1 MFVKIVCTIGPASE
15 NYETLKAMAE
25 AGMNVARLNF
35 SHGDYEGHE
44 KKLKL
49 VRRVERAVKKPIA
62 SLLDTKGP
70 EIRTGHMQNG
80 EIMLT
85 QGAKIILVSDDKPF
99 DGTPE
104 RIWVNYNLLAQEV
117 TPGQSIFIDDG
128 TLNLEVEKVEG
139 NEVTCKVI
147 VGGPLRNT
155 KGINIPGAEI
165 TLPALS
171 EKDKQD
177 IAWGIQHGMEYLAVS
192 FVKTA
197 RDILEVRRL
206 IQDYGS
212 SMKVLAKIET
222 KQAVDNISDIVD
234 VVDGV
239 MVARGDLGVE
249 IATEDVPLVQKK
261 IIEMCRV
268 RGKVVIVA
276 TQMLD
281 SMIRNPRPTR
291 AEASDVSNAV
301 LDGTDA
307 VMLSGET
314 ASGNYPVQSVA
325 TMRRIVD
332 RAERELDLWGN
343 HKNARENQLDID
355 PVNGKTGIPVPD
367 AVSGAAVLV
376 AKQVKAPAI
385 LCLSRS
391 GLTAKMISKHRPE
404 CPIIGLSP
412 SQQTW
417 RELALWW
424 GITPVILNE
433 MSDINVAASEAVNI
447 CVREKLLPEGE
458 LVVITAGVPV
468 GRPGSTNVVEVLTT
482 GQILLSGTP
491 LSNKNAVG
499 KVCIARTPKEAIDKV
514 TPGCVLVVRQLNE
527 EYRPVLDKVG
537 ALLFESGLLFSEGNA
552 LAMEYGLPCIIGVA
566 DAFSSLMDDDTVS
579 IDGTRGLVY
588 RGAVRLVV

>member
-1 MFVKIVCTIGPASE
+1 MFVKIVCTIGPASD
-15 NYETLKAMAE
+15 NYDTLKSMAE

-49 VRRVERAVKKPIA
+49 IRRVERNTKKPIA
-62 SLLDTKGP
+62 ALLDTKGP

-80 EIMLT
+80 EINLV
-85 QGAKIILVSDDKPF
+85 QGNKIILSSCEEAF
-99 DGTPE
+99 EGTPE
-104 RIWVNYNLLAQEV
+104 KVWVNYRLLAQEV
-117 TPGQSIFIDDG
+117 EPGQSIFIDDG
-128 TLNLEVEKVEG
+128 ALNLEVEEIKGDDVH
-139 NEVTCKVI
+139 CKII

-155 KGINIPGAEI
+155 KGINLPGSDI
-165 TLPALS
+165 TMPALS
-171 EKDKQD
+171 DKDKQD
-177 IAWGIQHGMEYLAVS
+177 IAWGIQHGMEYLAMS
-192 FVKTA
+192 FVKT
-197 RDILEVRRL
+197 RQDIIEVRKL
-206 IQDYGS
+206 IQNYGG

-222 KQAVDNISDIVD
+222 RQAVQNIEEIVD
-234 VVDGV
+234 AVDGV

-249 IATEDVPLVQKK
+249 VATEDVPLVQKK
-261 IIEMCRV
+261 IIEMCRT

-314 ASGNYPVQSVA
+314 ASGNYPVQAVA

-332 RAERELDLWGN
+332 RAEQELGLWGN
-343 HKNARENQLDID
+343 HLTQQAGTNPIKQEE
-355 PVNGKTGIPVPD
+355 IPVPD
-367 AVSGAAVLV
+367 AVSGAAVLI
-376 AKQVKAPAI
+376 AKQIKAPAI
-385 LCLSRS
+385 ISLTRS

-404 CPIIGLSP
+404 CPILGLTP

-424 GITPVILNE
+424 GVQPVRLSE
-433 MSDINVAASEAVNI
+433 MSDINVAAREAINTCVN
-447 CVREKLLPEGE
+447 KGFLPEGE

-482 GQILLSGTP
+482 GTILLSGTP
-491 LSNKNAVG
+491 LSHRNATG
-499 KVCIARTPKEAIDKV
+499 KVCIARTPKEALEKA
-514 TPGCVLVVRQLNE
+514 TPGCILVVRQLNE
-527 EYRPVLDKVG
+527 DYKPVLDKVG
-537 ALLFESGLLFSEGNA
+537 AVLFESGLLFAEGNS
-552 LAMEYGLPCIIGVA
+552 LAIDYNLPCIVGVA
-566 DAFSSLMDDDTVS
+566 DAFSTLMDDDVVS

-588 RGAVRLVV
+588 RGVVRLVV

>member
-1 MFVKIVCTIGPASE
+1 MFVKIVCTIGPASD
-15 NYETLKAMAE
+15 NYETLKSMAE

-35 SHGDYEGHE
+35 SHGDYDGHE

-49 VRRVERAVKKPIA
+49 IRRVERAVKKPIA
-62 SLLDTKGP
+62 ALLDTKGP
-70 EIRTGHMQNG
+70 EIRTGHMTGG
-80 EIMLT
+80 EIMLA
-85 QGAKIILVSDDKPF
+85 QGSKVVLVSDDNPF

-104 RIWVNYNLLAQEV
+104 RVWVNYPLLAQEV
-117 TPGQSIFIDDG
+117 VPGQSIFIDDG
-128 TLNLEVEKVEG
+128 ALNLEVEKVEG
-139 NEVTCKVI
+139 SEVTCQVI

-155 KGINIPGAEI
+155 KGINLPGADI
-165 TLPALS
+165 TMPALS
-171 EKDKQD
+171 DKDKQD

-197 RDILEVRRL
+197 RDIVEVRRL
-206 IQDYGS
+206 IQEYGS
-212 SMKVLAKIET
+212 GMKILAKIET
-222 KQAVDNISDIVD
+222 KQAVDNIAEIVE

-249 IATEDVPLVQKK
+249 IATEDVPLVQKR

-314 ASGNYPVQSVA
+314 ASGNYPVQAVA

-332 RAERELDLWGN
+332 RAEVELGLWGN
-343 HKNARENQLDID
+343 HKNAEQNPLELE
-355 PVNGKTGIPVPD
+355 GIPVPD
-367 AVSGAAVLV
+367 AVSGAAVLI
-376 AKQVKAPAI
+376 ARQIKAPAI

-404 CPIIGLSP
+404 CPILGLTP

-424 GITPVILNE
+424 GVTPVRLSE
-433 MSDINVAASEAVNI
+433 MSDINVAAREAINTCVNM
-447 CVREKLLPEGE
+447 KLLKEGE

-482 GQILLSGTP
+482 GTILLSGTP
-491 LSNKNAVG
+491 LSHKNAVG
-499 KVCIARTPKEAIDKV
+499 KVCIARTPQEAAEKV
-514 TPGCVLVVRQLNE
+514 TPGCILVVRQLNE

-537 ALLFESGLLFSEGNA
+537 AVLFESGLLFSEGNA
-552 LAMEYGLPCIIGVA
+552 LAMDYGLPCIVGVA
-566 DAFSSLMDDDTVS
+566 DAFSTLMDDDVVS

>member
-1 MFVKIVCTIGPASE
+1 MFVKIVCTIGPASD
-15 NYETLKAMAE
+15 NFETLKAMAE

-35 SHGDYEGHE
+35 SHGDYDGHE

-49 VRRVERAVKKPIA
+49 IRRVERSTKKPIA
-62 SLLDTKGP
+62 ALLDTKGP
-70 EIRTGHMQNG
+70 EIRTGHVKDG
-80 EIMLT
+80 EVALA
-85 QGAKIILVSDDKPF
+85 QGAKIILSSCEEAF
-99 DGTPE
+99 EGTSE
-104 RIWVNYNLLAQEV
+104 KVWVNYRLLAKEV
-117 TPGQSIFIDDG
+117 QPGQNIYIDDG
-128 TLNLEVEKVEG
+128 TLNLEVEKIDGDDVH
-139 NEVTCKVI
+139 CKVI
-147 VGGPLRNT
+147 VGGALRNT
-155 KGINIPGAEI
+155 KGINLPGSDI
-165 TLPALS
+165 TMPALS
-171 EKDKQD
+171 DKDKSD
-177 IAWGIQHGMEYLAVS
+177 IMWGLQHGMEYLAVS

-197 RDILEVRRL
+197 QDITEVRKL
-206 IQDYGS
+206 IQSCGGN
-212 SMKVLAKIET
+212 MKVLAKIET
-222 KQAVDNISDIVD
+222 RQAVQNIEQIVD

-249 IATEDVPLVQKK
+249 VATEDVPLVQKK

-291 AEASDVSNAV
+291 AEASDVANAV

-314 ASGNYPVQSVA
+314 ASGSYPVQAVS

-332 RAERELDLWGN
+332 RAEKELGLWGN
-343 HKNARENQLDID
+343 HKNNEQN
-355 PVNGKTGIPVPD
+355 PVELEGIPVPD
-367 AVSGAAVLV
+367 AVSGAAVLI
-376 AKQVKAPAI
+376 AKQIKAPAI
-385 LCLSRS
+385 ISLTRS

-404 CPIIGLSP
+404 CPILGVTP

-424 GITPVILNE
+424 GVQPVRLSE
-433 MSDINVAASEAVNI
+433 MSDINVAAREAVTT
-447 CVREKLLPEGE
+447 CVNMKLLPEGE

-482 GQILLSGTP
+482 GVILLSGTP
-491 LSNKNAVG
+491 LSHRNAVG
-499 KVCIARTPKEAIDKV
+499 KVCIARTPKEAIEKA

-527 EYRPVLDKVG
+527 DYRPVLEKVG
-537 ALLFESGLLFSEGNA
+537 AVLFESGLLFSEGNA
-552 LAMEYGLPCIIGVA
+552 LAMDYNLPCVVGVA
-566 DAFSSLMDDDTVS
+566 DAFSTLMDDDVVS

-588 RGAVRLVV
+588 RGVVWLVV

>member
-1 MFVKIVCTIGPASE
+1 MFVKIVCTIGPASD

-35 SHGDYEGHE
+35 SHGDYDGHE

-49 VRRVERAVKKPIA
+49 VRRVERSTKKPIA
-62 SLLDTKGP
+62 ALLDTKGP
-70 EIRTGHMQNG
+70 EIRTGLMTNG
-80 EIMLT
+80 EIMLN
-85 QGAKIILVSDDKPF
+85 QGAKITLVSNDDPF
-99 DGTPE
+99 DGTPD
-104 RIWVNYNLLAQEV
+104 RVWVNYRLLAQEV
-117 TPGQSIFIDDG
+117 VPGQSIFIDDG
-128 TLNLEVEKVEG
+128 ALNLEVEKVDG
-139 NEVTCKVI
+139 DEVHCKII

-155 KGINIPGAEI
+155 KGINIPGADI
-165 TLPALS
+165 TMPALS

-206 IQDYGS
+206 IQEYGS
-212 SMKVLAKIET
+212 GMKVLAKIET
-222 KQAVDNISDIVD
+222 KQAVDNIAEIVD

-314 ASGNYPVQSVA
+314 ASGNYPVQAVA

-332 RAERELDLWGN
+332 RAERELGLWGN
-343 HKNARENQLDID
+343 HKNAEQNPLELE
-355 PVNGKTGIPVPD
+355 GIPVPD
-367 AVSGAAVLV
+367 AVSGAAVLI

-404 CPIIGLSP
+404 CPILGLTP

-424 GITPVILNE
+424 GVTPVRLSE
-433 MSDINVAASEAVNI
+433 MSDINVAAREAVNI
-447 CVREKLLPEGE
+447 CVREKLIPEGE

-468 GRPGSTNVVEVLTT
+468 GR
-482 GQILLSGTP
+482 QH
-491 LSNKNAVG
+491 
-499 KVCIARTPKEAIDKV
+499 
-514 TPGCVLVVRQLNE
+514 
-527 EYRPVLDKVG
+527 
-537 ALLFESGLLFSEGNA
+537 
-552 LAMEYGLPCIIGVA
+552 
-566 DAFSSLMDDDTVS
+566 
-579 IDGTRGLVY
+579 
-588 RGAVRLVV
+588 

>member
-1 MFVKIVCTIGPASE
+1 LGKGQEFFQNRLTNLILTKPHQPKIA
-15 NYETLKAMAE
+15 
-25 AGMNVARLNF
+25 
-35 SHGDYEGHE
+35 
-44 KKLKL
+44 
-49 VRRVERAVKKPIA
+49 
-62 SLLDTKGP
+62 
-70 EIRTGHMQNG
+70 
-80 EIMLT
+80 
-85 QGAKIILVSDDKPF
+85 LVSGDAEPF

-104 RIWVNYNLLAQEV
+104 KIYVNYKLLAHEV

-128 TLNLEVEKVEG
+128 ALNLEVESVSG
-139 NEVTCKVI
+139 DEVHCKVI

-155 KGINIPGAEI
+155 KGINLPGADI
-165 TLPALS
+165 TMPALS

-192 FVKTA
+192 FVKT
-197 RDILEVRRL
+197 RQDIVDVRRL
-206 IQDYGS
+206 IQSYGGN
-212 SMKVLAKIET
+212 MKVLAKIET
-222 KQAVDNISDIVD
+222 KQAVDNIAEIVD

-291 AEASDVSNAV
+291 AEASDVANAV

-314 ASGNYPVQSVA
+314 ASGNYPVQAVS

-332 RAERELDLWGN
+332 KAEKELELWGN
-343 HKNARENQLDID
+343 HKNNEQNPLELS
-355 PVNGKTGIPVPD
+355 GIPVPD
-367 AVSGAAVLV
+367 AVSGAAVLI
-376 AKQVKAPAI
+376 AKQIKAPAI
-385 LCLSRS
+385 ISLSRS
-391 GLTAKMISKHRPE
+391 GLTARMISKHRPE
-404 CPIIGLSP
+404 CPILGVTP

-424 GITPVILNE
+424 GVQPVRLSE
-433 MSDINVAASEAVNI
+433 MSDINVAAREAVNV
-447 CVREKLLPEGE
+447 CVAQKLLPEGE

-482 GQILLSGTP
+482 GTILLSGTP
-491 LSNKNAVG
+491 LTHRNATG
-499 KVCIARTPKEAIDKV
+499 KVCIARTPDEALTKA
-514 TPGCVLVVRQLNE
+514 TEGCILVVRQLNE
-527 EYRPVLDKVG
+527 DYRPILDKVG
-537 ALLFESGLLFSEGNA
+537 AVLFESGLLFAEGNS
-552 LAMEYGLPCIIGVA
+552 LAIDYNLPAIVGVA
-566 DAFSSLMDDDTVS
+566 DAFSTLMDDDIVS

-588 RGAVRLVV
+588 RGVVRLVE

>member
-1 MFVKIVCTIGPASE
+1 MFVKIVCTIGPASD

-49 VRRVERAVKKPIA
+49 IRRVERGVKKPIA
-62 SLLDTKGP
+62 ALLDTKGP
-70 EIRTGHMQNG
+70 EIRTGLMKDG
-80 EIMLT
+80 EINLV
-85 QGAKIILVSDDKPF
+85 QGEKIILASDCEAF

-104 RIWVNYNLLAQEV
+104 KIYVNYPLLAKEV
-117 TPGQSIFIDDG
+117 TPGQSIYIDDG
-128 TLNLEVEKVEG
+128 ALNLEVESVKDNNVI
-139 NEVTCKVI
+139 CKII
-147 VGGPLRNT
+147 VGGSLRNT
-155 KGINIPGAEI
+155 KGINLPGADI

-192 FVKTA
+192 FVKT
-197 RDILEVRRL
+197 RSDILEVKRL
-206 IQDYGS
+206 IQSYGGK
-212 SMKVLAKIET
+212 MKVLAKIET
-222 KQAVDNISDIVD
+222 RQAVDNIEEIVD
-234 VVDGV
+234 AVDGV

-291 AEASDVSNAV
+291 AEASDVANAV

-314 ASGNYPVQSVA
+314 ASGNYPVKAVS
-325 TMRRIVD
+325 TMRQIVD
-332 RAERELDLWGN
+332 RAEQELNIWGN
-343 HKNARENQLDID
+343 HKNNQTDIR
-355 PVNGKTGIPVPD
+355 TLEGIPVPD
-367 AVSGAAVLV
+367 AMSGAAVLI
-376 AKQVKAPAI
+376 AKQVKAPVI
-385 LCLSRS
+385 ISLSRS
-391 GLTAKMISKHRPE
+391 GLTARMISKHRPN
-404 CPIIGLSP
+404 CPILGLTP

-417 RELALWW
+417 RELALCW
-424 GITPVILNE
+424 GIQPVRLSE
-433 MSDINVAASEAVNI
+433 MSDINVAAKEAINT
-447 CVREKLLPEGE
+447 CVSKGLVPEGE

-482 GQILLSGTP
+482 GTILLSGTP
-491 LSNKNAVG
+491 LSHKNAVG
-499 KVCIARTPKEAIDKV
+499 KVCIARTPEEALEKV
-514 TPGCVLVVRQLNE
+514 TPGCILVVRQLTE
-527 EYRPVLDKVG
+527 AYKPVLDKVG
-537 ALLFESGLLFSEGNA
+537 GVLFESGLLFSEGGA
-552 LAMEYGLPCIIGVA
+552 LAMDYNLPCVVGVA
-566 DAFSSLMDDDTVS
+566 DAFSTLMDDDLIS

-588 RGAVRLVV
+588 KGKVRLVV

>member
-1 MFVKIVCTIGPASE
+1 MFVKIVCTIGPASD
-15 NYETLKAMAE
+15 NYDTLKSMAE

-49 VRRVERAVKKPIA
+49 IRRVERGTKKPIA
-62 SLLDTKGP
+62 ALLDTKGP
-70 EIRTGHMQNG
+70 EIRTGKMQNG
-80 EIMLT
+80 EINLV
-85 QGAKIILVSDDKPF
+85 QGEKIIISSCDEAF
-99 DGTPE
+99 EGTAQK
-104 RIWVNYNLLAQEV
+104 IWVNYKLFAHEV
-117 TPGQSIFIDDG
+117 TPGQSIYIDDG
-128 TLNLEVEKVEG
+128 ALNLEVESVQDD
-139 NEVTCKVI
+139 EVTCKII

-155 KGINIPGAEI
+155 KGINIPGADI
-165 TLPALS
+165 TMPALS

-192 FVKTA
+192 FVKT
-197 RDILEVRRL
+197 RQDIIEVRKL
-206 IQDYGS
+206 IREYGS
-212 SMKVLAKIET
+212 SMKILAKIET
-222 KQAVDNISDIVD
+222 KQAVDNIEEIVD

-249 IATEDVPLVQKK
+249 IPTEDVPLVQKK

-291 AEASDVSNAV
+291 AEASDVANAV

-314 ASGNYPVQSVA
+314 ASGNYPVKAVA
-325 TMRRIVD
+325 TMRQIVD
-332 RAERELDLWGN
+332 RAEKELDLWGN
-343 HKNARENQLDID
+343 HKNNEQN
-355 PVNGKTGIPVPD
+355 PVELSGIPVPD
-367 AVSGAAVLV
+367 AVSGAAVLI
-376 AKQVKAPAI
+376 ARQIKAPAI
-385 LCLSRS
+385 ISLSRS

-404 CPIIGLSP
+404 CPILGLTP

-424 GITPVILNE
+424 GIHPVRLSE
-433 MSDINVAASEAVNI
+433 MSDINVAAKEAINT
-447 CVREKLLPEGE
+447 CVSKGLLKEGE

-482 GQILLSGTP
+482 GTILLSGTP
-491 LSNKNAVG
+491 LSQKNAVG
-499 KVCIARTPKEAIDKV
+499 KVCIARTPQEAIEKA
-514 TPGCVLVVRQLNE
+514 TPGCILVVRQLNE
-527 EYRPVLDKVG
+527 DYRPVLEKVG
-537 ALLFESGLLFSEGNA
+537 AVLFESGLLFSEGNT
-552 LAMEYGLPCIIGVA
+552 LAMDYNLPCIVGVA
-566 DAFSSLMDDDTVS
+566 DAFSTLMDDDTVS

-588 RGAVRLVV
+588 RGVVRLVV

>member
-1 MFVKIVCTIGPASE
+1 MFVKIVCTIGPSSD

-35 SHGDYEGHE
+35 SHGDYDGHE

-49 VRRVERAVKKPIA
+49 IRRVERAVKKPIA
-62 SLLDTKGP
+62 ALLDTKGP
-70 EIRTGHMQNG
+70 EIRTGHMKDG
-80 EIMLT
+80 EISLV
-85 QGAKIILVSDDKPF
+85 QGSKVILSSCEQPF
-99 DGTPE
+99 EGTPE
-104 RIWVNYNLLAQEV
+104 KIWVNYRLLADEV
-117 TPGQSIFIDDG
+117 KTGQSIFIDDG
-128 TLNLEVEKVEG
+128 ALNLEVESVSG
-139 NEVTCKVI
+139 DEVTCKVI
-147 VGGPLRNT
+147 VGGSLRNT
-155 KGINIPGAEI
+155 KGINLPGADI

-192 FVKTA
+192 FVKT
-197 RDILEVRRL
+197 RQDIVDVRRL
-206 IQDYGS
+206 IQKYGS
-212 SMKVLAKIET
+212 GMKILAKIET
-222 KQAVDNISDIVD
+222 RQAVDNISEIVD

-268 RGKVVIVA
+268 RGKAVIVA

-301 LDGTDA
+301 LDGADA

-314 ASGNYPVQSVA
+314 ASGSYPVQAVA
-325 TMRRIVD
+325 TMRKIVD
-332 RAERELDLWGN
+332 RAEKELQIWGN
-343 HKNARENQLDID
+343 HKNNEQNPLELE
-355 PVNGKTGIPVPD
+355 GIPVPD
-367 AVSGAAVLV
+367 AVSGAAVLI
-376 AKQVKAPAI
+376 AKQINAPAI
-385 LCLSRS
+385 ISLSRS

-404 CPIIGLSP
+404 CPILGVTP

-424 GITPVILNE
+424 GVHPVRLSE
-433 MSDINVAASEAVNI
+433 MSDINVAAREAVTT
-447 CVREKLLPEGE
+447 CVSKGLLPEGE

-482 GQILLSGTP
+482 GTILLSGTP
-491 LSNKNAVG
+491 LSHKNAVG
-499 KVCIARTPKEAIDKV
+499 KVCIARTAQEAIEKV
-514 TPGCVLVVRQLNE
+514 TPGCILVVRQLSE
-527 EYRPVLDKVG
+527 DYRPVLDKVG
-537 ALLFESGLLFSEGNA
+537 AVLFESGLLFSEGNS
-552 LAMEYGLPCIIGVA
+552 LAMDYNLPCIVGVA
-566 DAFSSLMDDDTVS
+566 DAFSTLMDDDTVS

-588 RGAVRLVV
+588 RGVVRLVV

>member
-1 MFVKIVCTIGPASE
+1 MFVKIVCTIGPASD

-49 VRRVERAVKKPIA
+49 IRRVERNVKKPIA
-62 SLLDTKGP
+62 ALLDTKGP
-70 EIRTGHMQNG
+70 EIRTGLMKDG
-80 EIMLT
+80 EINLV
-85 QGAKIILVSDDKPF
+85 QGEKIILSYDEKPF
-99 DGTPE
+99 EGTSE
-104 RIWVNYNLLAQEV
+104 KIFVNYPLLAQEV

-128 TLNLEVEKVEG
+128 ALNLEVQEIKNNDVI
-139 NEVTCKVI
+139 CKII
-147 VGGPLRNT
+147 VGGSLRNT
-155 KGINIPGAEI
+155 KGINLPGADI

-192 FVKTA
+192 FVKSRA
-197 RDILEVRRL
+197 DIVEVRRL
-206 IQDYGS
+206 IQSYGGN
-212 SMKVLAKIET
+212 MKILAKIET
-222 KQAVDNISDIVD
+222 RQAVDNIEEIVD

-291 AEASDVSNAV
+291 AEASDVANAV

-314 ASGNYPVQSVA
+314 ASGNYPVKAVS
-325 TMRRIVD
+325 TMRQIVD
-332 RAERELDLWGN
+332 RAEKELNIWGN
-343 HKNARENQLDID
+343 HVNSKKDIT
-355 PVNGKTGIPVPD
+355 KLEGIPVPD
-367 AVSGAAVLV
+367 AMSGAAVLI
-376 AKQVKAPAI
+376 AKQVKAPVI
-385 LCLSRS
+385 ISLSRS
-391 GLTAKMISKHRPE
+391 GLTAKMISKHRPN
-404 CPIIGLSP
+404 CPILGLTP

-417 RELALWW
+417 RELALCW
-424 GITPVILNE
+424 GVHPVRLSE
-433 MSDINVAASEAVNI
+433 MSDINVAAKEAINT
-447 CVREKLLPEGE
+447 CVSKGLVAEGE

-482 GQILLSGTP
+482 GTILLSGTP
-491 LSNKNAVG
+491 LSHKNAVG
-499 KVCIARTPKEAIDKV
+499 KVCIARTPQEALEKV
-514 TPGCVLVVRQLNE
+514 TPGCILVVRQLSE

-537 ALLFESGLLFSEGNA
+537 AVLFESGLLFSEGNA
-552 LAMEYGLPCIIGVA
+552 LAMDYNLPCIVGVS
-566 DAFSSLMDDDTVS
+566 DAFSTLMDDDLVS

-588 RGAVRLVV
+588 KGKVRLVV

>member
-1 MFVKIVCTIGPASE
+1 MFVKIVCTIGPASD

-49 VRRVERAVKKPIA
+49 IRRVERGVKKPIA
-62 SLLDTKGP
+62 ALLDTKGP
-70 EIRTGHMQNG
+70 EIRTGLMKDG
-80 EIMLT
+80 EINLV
-85 QGAKIILVSDDKPF
+85 QGNKIILSSCEEAF
-99 DGTPE
+99 EGTAE
-104 RIWVNYNLLAQEV
+104 RVWVNYRLLSKEV
-117 TPGQSIFIDDG
+117 EPGQSIYIDDG
-128 TLNLEVEKVEG
+128 TLNLEVEEIKGDDVH
-139 NEVTCKVI
+139 CKVV

-155 KGINIPGAEI
+155 KGINLPGSDI
-165 TLPALS
+165 TMPALS
-171 EKDKQD
+171 DKDKQD

-192 FVKTA
+192 FVKT
-197 RDILEVRRL
+197 RQDIVEVRRL
-206 IQDYGS
+206 IQNLGGNIR
-212 SMKVLAKIET
+212 VLAKIET
-222 KQAVDNISDIVD
+222 RQAVQNIEEIVD
-234 VVDGV
+234 AVDGV

-314 ASGNYPVQSVA
+314 ASGNYPVQAVA

-332 RAERELDLWGN
+332 RAEKELGLWGN
-343 HKNARENQLDID
+343 HLASQENIVDREE
-355 PVNGKTGIPVPD
+355 IPVPD
-367 AVSGAAVLV
+367 AVSGAAVLI
-376 AKQVKAPAI
+376 AKQIKAPAI
-385 LCLSRS
+385 ISLTRS

-404 CPIIGLSP
+404 CPILGLTP

-424 GITPVILNE
+424 GVQPVRLSE
-433 MSDINVAASEAVNI
+433 MSDINVAAREAINI
-447 CVREKLLPEGE
+447 CVSKGFLPEGE
-458 LVVITAGVPV
+458 LVVITTGVPV

-482 GQILLSGTP
+482 GTILLSGTP
-491 LSNKNAVG
+491 LSHRNATG
-499 KVCIARTPKEAIDKV
+499 KVCIARTPQEAIEKA
-514 TPGCVLVVRQLNE
+514 TPGCILVVRQLNE
-527 EYRPVLDKVG
+527 DYRPVLDKVG
-537 ALLFESGLLFSEGNA
+537 AVLFESGLLFAEGNS
-552 LAMEYGLPCIIGVA
+552 LAIDYNLPCIVGVA
-566 DAFSSLMDDDTVS
+566 DAFSTLMDDDVVS

-588 RGAVRLVV
+588 RGVVRLVV

>member
-1 MFVKIVCTIGPASE
+1 MFVKIVCTIGPASD
-15 NYETLKAMAE
+15 NYDTLKSMAE

-49 VRRVERAVKKPIA
+49 IRRVERGTKKPIA
-62 SLLDTKGP
+62 ALLDTKGP

-80 EIMLT
+80 EINLV
-85 QGAKIILVSDDKPF
+85 QGAKIILSSCEESF
-99 DGTPE
+99 EGTPE
-104 RIWVNYNLLAQEV
+104 KIWVNYRLLAQEV
-117 TPGQSIFIDDG
+117 KTGQNIYIDDG
-128 TLNLEVEKVEG
+128 ALNLEVEKAEG
-139 NEVTCKVI
+139 DDVHCKII

-155 KGINIPGAEI
+155 KGINLPGADI
-165 TLPALS
+165 TMPALS
-171 EKDKQD
+171 DKDKQD

-192 FVKTA
+192 FVKT
-197 RDILEVRRL
+197 RHDILEVRRL
-206 IQDYGS
+206 VQSYGS
-212 SMKVLAKIET
+212 TMKILAKIET
-222 KQAVDNISDIVD
+222 KQAVDNIEEIVD

-249 IATEDVPLVQKK
+249 IPTEDVPLVQKK

-291 AEASDVSNAV
+291 AEASDVANAV

-314 ASGNYPVQSVA
+314 ASGNYPVKAVA
-325 TMRRIVD
+325 TMRQIVD
-332 RAERELDLWGN
+332 RAEKELNLWGN
-343 HKNARENQLDID
+343 HKNNEQNPIELS
-355 PVNGKTGIPVPD
+355 GIPVPD
-367 AVSGAAVLV
+367 AVSGAAVLI
-376 AKQVKAPAI
+376 ARQIKAPAI
-385 LCLSRS
+385 ISLSRS

-404 CPIIGLSP
+404 CPILGLTP

-424 GITPVILNE
+424 GVHPVRLSE
-433 MSDINVAASEAVNI
+433 MSDINVAAKEAINT
-447 CVREKLLPEGE
+447 CVSKGLLKEGE

-482 GQILLSGTP
+482 GTILLSGTP
-491 LSNKNAVG
+491 LSHKNAVG
-499 KVCIARTPKEAIDKV
+499 KVCIARTPQEAIDKA
-514 TPGCVLVVRQLNE
+514 TPGCILVVRQLNE

-537 ALLFESGLLFSEGNA
+537 AVLFESGLLFSEGNA
-552 LAMEYGLPCIIGVA
+552 LAMDYNLPCIVGVA
-566 DAFSSLMDDDTVS
+566 DAFSTLMDDDTVS

-588 RGAVRLVV
+588 RGVVRLVV

>member
-1 MFVKIVCTIGPASE
+1 MFVKIVCTIGPASD
-15 NYETLKAMAE
+15 NFETLKSMAE

-49 VRRVERAVKKPIA
+49 IRRVERSTKKPLA
-62 SLLDTKGP
+62 ALLDTKGP
-70 EIRTGHMQNG
+70 EIRTGHVAGG
-80 EIMLT
+80 EITLT
-85 QGAKIILVSDDKPF
+85 QGEKIILSSCEEAF
-99 DGTPE
+99 EGTPE
-104 RIWVNYNLLAQEV
+104 KVWVNYKLLAKEV
-117 TPGQSIFIDDG
+117 EPGQNIYIDDG
-128 TLNLEVEKVEG
+128 TLNLEVEKIDGDDVH
-139 NEVTCKVI
+139 CKII
-147 VGGPLRNT
+147 VGGALRNT
-155 KGINIPGAEI
+155 KGINLPGSDI

-171 EKDKQD
+171 EKDKED

-192 FVKTA
+192 FVKT
-197 RDILEVRRL
+197 RQDIVEVRRL
-206 IQDYGS
+206 IQSYGGT
-212 SMKVLAKIET
+212 MKVLAKIET
-222 KQAVDNISDIVD
+222 RQAVQNIEEIVD

-291 AEASDVSNAV
+291 AEASDVANAV

-314 ASGNYPVQSVA
+314 ASGNYPVQAVT

-332 RAERELDLWGN
+332 RAEKELELWGN
-343 HKNARENQLDID
+343 HKNNEQN
-355 PVNGKTGIPVPD
+355 PVELQGIPVPD
-367 AVSGAAVLV
+367 AVSGAAVLI
-376 AKQVKAPAI
+376 AKQIKAPAI
-385 LCLSRS
+385 ISLSRS

-404 CPIIGLSP
+404 CPILGVTP

-424 GITPVILNE
+424 GVQPVRLSE
-433 MSDINVAASEAVNI
+433 MSDINVAAREAI
-447 CVREKLLPEGE
+447 TTCVHQKLLPEGE

-482 GQILLSGTP
+482 GTILLSGTP
-491 LSNKNAVG
+491 LSTRNAVG
-499 KVCIARTPKEAIDKV
+499 KVCIARTPQEAIEKA
-514 TPGCVLVVRQLNE
+514 TPGCVLVVRQLSE

-537 ALLFESGLLFSEGNA
+537 AVLFESGLLFSEGGA
-552 LAMEYGLPCIIGVA
+552 LAMDYNLPCIVGVA
-566 DAFSSLMDDDTVS
+566 DAFSTLMDDDTVS

-588 RGAVRLVV
+588 RGVVRLVV

>member
-1 MFVKIVCTIGPASE
+1 MFVKIVCTIGPASD
-15 NYETLKAMAE
+15 NYDTLKALAE

-35 SHGDYEGHE
+35 SHGDYAGHE

-49 VRRVERAVKKPIA
+49 IRRVERAVKKPIA
-62 SLLDTKGP
+62 ALLDTKGP
-70 EIRTGHMQNG
+70 EIRTGLMTDG
-80 EIMLT
+80 EITLT
-85 QGAKIILVSDDKPF
+85 QGASIVINSGDTPF

-104 RIWVNYNLLAQEV
+104 RIWVNYPLMASEV

-128 TLNLEVEKVEG
+128 TLNLEVEKVDG
-139 NEVTCKVI
+139 ADITCKVI

-155 KGINIPGAEI
+155 KGINIPGADL
-165 TLPALS
+165 TMPALS
-171 EKDKQD
+171 DKDRQD
-177 IAWGIQHGMEYLAVS
+177 IVWGIQHGMEYLAVS

-206 IQDYGS
+206 VQQYGS
-212 SMKVLAKIET
+212 NMKILAKIET
-222 KQAVDNISDIVD
+222 KQAVDNISEIVD

-249 IATEDVPLVQKK
+249 IATEDVPLVQKR

-314 ASGNYPVQSVA
+314 AGGNYPVQAVA
-325 TMRRIVD
+325 TMRKIVD
-332 RAERELDLWGN
+332 RAEQELGLWGN
-343 HKNARENQLDID
+343 NLAGKSAE
-355 PVNGKTGIPVPD
+355 PVSGLEGIPVPD
-367 AVSGAAVLV
+367 AVSGAAVLI
-376 AKQVKAPAI
+376 ARQVKAPAI

-404 CPIIGLSP
+404 CPILGLTP

-424 GITPVILNE
+424 GVVPVRLSE
-433 MSDINVAASEAVNI
+433 MSDINVAAREAVNV
-447 CVREKLLPEGE
+447 CVREHLLPEGE

-491 LSNKNAVG
+491 LSHKNAVG
-499 KVCIARTPKEAIDKV
+499 KVCMARTPEEAMEKV
-514 TPGCVLVVRQLNE
+514 TPGCILVVRQLSE
-527 EYRPVLDKVG
+527 EYRPVLDKAG
-537 ALLFESGLLFSEGNA
+537 AVLFESGLLYSEGNA
-552 LAMEYGLPCIIGVA
+552 LAMDYGLPCIVGVA
-566 DAFSSLMDDDTVS
+566 DAFSTLMDDDVVS

-588 RGAVRLVV
+588 RGKVRLVV

>member
-1 MFVKIVCTIGPASE
+1 MFVKIVCTIGPASD

-49 VRRVERAVKKPIA
+49 IRRVERSVKKPIA
-62 SLLDTKGP
+62 ALLDTKGP
-70 EIRTGHMQNG
+70 EIRTGHMKDGQIN
-80 EIMLT
+80 LV
-85 QGAKIILVSDDKPF
+85 QGAKIILSSCDEPF
-99 DGTPE
+99 EGTPE
-104 RIWVNYNLLAQEV
+104 KIWVNYKLLAQEV
-117 TPGQSIFIDDG
+117 TKGQSIYIDDG
-128 TLNLEVEKVEG
+128 ALNLEVESVNG
-139 NEVTCKVI
+139 DEVSCKII

-155 KGINIPGAEI
+155 KGINLPGADI

-192 FVKTA
+192 FVKT
-197 RDILEVRRL
+197 RQDIVEVRKL
-206 IQDYGS
+206 IHELGS
-212 SMKVLAKIET
+212 GMKVLAKIET
-222 KQAVDNISDIVD
+222 RQAVDNISEIVD

-268 RGKVVIVA
+268 RGKTVIVA

-314 ASGNYPVQSVA
+314 ASGNYPVQAVA
-325 TMRRIVD
+325 TMRKIVD
-332 RAERELDLWGN
+332 KAETELQIWGN
-343 HKNARENQLDID
+343 HKNNEQNPLELE
-355 PVNGKTGIPVPD
+355 GIPVPD

-376 AKQVKAPAI
+376 AKQIKAPAI
-385 LCLSRS
+385 ISLTRS

-404 CPIIGLSP
+404 CPILGLTP

-417 RELALWW
+417 REMALWW
-424 GITPVILNE
+424 GVQPVRLSE
-433 MSDINVAASEAVNI
+433 MSDINVAASEAVTT

-482 GQILLSGTP
+482 GTILLSGTP
-491 LSNKNAVG
+491 LSHRNAVG
-499 KVCIARTPKEAIDKV
+499 KVCIARTPKEAIDKA
-514 TPGCVLVVRQLNE
+514 TEGCVLVVRQLNE
-527 EYRPVLDKVG
+527 EYRPVLNKVG
-537 ALLFESGLLFSEGNA
+537 AVLFESGLLFSEGNS
-552 LAMEYGLPCIIGVA
+552 LAVEYNLPCIVGVA
-566 DAFSSLMDDDTVS
+566 DAFSTLMDEDVVS

-588 RGAVRLVV
+588 RGVVRLVV

>member
-1 MFVKIVCTIGPASE
+1 MFVKIVCTIGPASD
-15 NYETLKAMAE
+15 NYDTLKSMAE

-49 VRRVERAVKKPIA
+49 IRRVERAVKKPIA
-62 SLLDTKGP
+62 ALLDTKGP

-80 EIMLT
+80 EINLV
-85 QGAKIILVSDDKPF
+85 QGAKIILVSGDIEPF

-104 RIWVNYNLLAQEV
+104 RIYVNYKLLAQEV
-117 TPGQSIFIDDG
+117 TPGQNIFIDDG
-128 TLNLEVEKVEG
+128 ALNLEVEKVEG
-139 NEVTCKVI
+139 DEVHCKII

-155 KGINIPGAEI
+155 KGINLPGADI
-165 TLPALS
+165 TMPALS

-192 FVKTA
+192 FVKT
-197 RDILEVRRL
+197 RQDIVEVRRL
-206 IQDYGS
+206 IQSYGG
-212 SMKVLAKIET
+212 SMKILAKIET
-222 KQAVDNISDIVD
+222 KQAVDNIAEIVD

-249 IATEDVPLVQKK
+249 IATEDVPLVQKR

-291 AEASDVSNAV
+291 AEASDVANAV

-314 ASGNYPVQSVA
+314 ASGNYPIQAVS

-332 RAERELDLWGN
+332 KAEKDLGLWGN
-343 HKNARENQLDID
+343 HKNNEQNPLELS
-355 PVNGKTGIPVPD
+355 GIPVPD
-367 AVSGAAVLV
+367 AVSGAAVLI
-376 AKQVKAPAI
+376 AKQIKAPAI
-385 LCLSRS
+385 ISLSRS
-391 GLTAKMISKHRPE
+391 GLTARMISKHRPE
-404 CPIIGLSP
+404 CPILGVTP

-424 GITPVILNE
+424 GVQPVRLSE
-433 MSDINVAASEAVNI
+433 MSDINVAAREAVNV
-447 CVREKLLPEGE
+447 CVAQKLLPEGE

-482 GQILLSGTP
+482 GTILLSGTP
-491 LSNKNAVG
+491 LSHKNATG
-499 KVCIARTPKEAIDKV
+499 KVCIARTPQEALTKA
-514 TPGCVLVVRQLNE
+514 TEGCILVVRQLNE
-527 EYRPVLDKVG
+527 EYRPILDKVG
-537 ALLFESGLLFSEGNA
+537 AVLFESGFLFSEGNS
-552 LAMEYGLPCIIGVA
+552 LAIDYNLPAIVGVA
-566 DAFSSLMDDDTVS
+566 DAFSTLMDDDIVS

-588 RGAVRLVV
+588 RGVVRLME

>member
-1 MFVKIVCTIGPASE
+1 MFVKIVCTIGPASD

-35 SHGDYEGHE
+35 SHGDYDGHE

-49 VRRVERAVKKPIA
+49 IRRVERSVKKPIA
-62 SLLDTKGP
+62 ALLDTKGP

-80 EIMLT
+80 EIQLV
-85 QGAKIILVSDDKPF
+85 QGAKVIVSSCDEAF
-99 DGTPE
+99 EGTPE
-104 RIWVNYNLLAQEV
+104 RFWVNYKLLAQEV
-117 TPGQSIFIDDG
+117 KPGQNIYIDDG
-128 TLNLEVEKVEG
+128 ALNLEVEKVEG
-139 NEVTCKVI
+139 DEVTCKVI

-155 KGINIPGAEI
+155 KGINLPGADI

-192 FVKTA
+192 FVKT
-197 RDILEVRRL
+197 RSDIIEVRRL
-206 IQDYGS
+206 VQQYGS
-212 SMKVLAKIET
+212 GMKILAKIET
-222 KQAVDNISDIVD
+222 RQAVDNFAEIVD

-249 IATEDVPLVQKK
+249 IATEDVPLVQKR

-268 RGKVVIVA
+268 RGKAVIVA

-314 ASGNYPVQSVA
+314 ASGNYPVQAVA
-325 TMRRIVD
+325 TMRKIVD
-332 RAERELDLWGN
+332 RAEKELQIWGN
-343 HKNARENQLDID
+343 HKNNEQNPLELE
-355 PVNGKTGIPVPD
+355 GIPVPD
-367 AVSGAAVLV
+367 AVSGAAVLI
-376 AKQVKAPAI
+376 AKQIKAPAI
-385 LCLSRS
+385 ISLSRS

-404 CPIIGLSP
+404 CPILGLTP

-424 GITPVILNE
+424 GVHPVRLSE
-433 MSDINVAASEAVNI
+433 MSDINVAAREAVTT

-482 GQILLSGTP
+482 GTILLSGTP
-491 LSNKNAVG
+491 LSQKNASG
-499 KVCIARTPKEAIDKV
+499 KVCIARTPQEAIDKA
-514 TPGCVLVVRQLNE
+514 TPGCILVVRQLSE
-527 EYRPVLDKVG
+527 EYRPVLPKVG
-537 ALLFESGLLFSEGNA
+537 AVLFESGLLFSEGNS
-552 LAMEYGLPCIIGVA
+552 LAMDYNLPCIVGVA
-566 DAFSSLMDDDTVS
+566 DAFSTLMDDDIVS

-588 RGAVRLVV
+588 RGVVRLVV

>member
-1 MFVKIVCTIGPASE
+1 MFVKIVCTIGPASD
-15 NYETLKAMAE
+15 NYETLKSMAE

-49 VRRVERAVKKPIA
+49 IRRVERAVKKPIA
-62 SLLDTKGP
+62 ALLDTKGP

-80 EIMLT
+80 EINLV
-85 QGAKIILVSDDKPF
+85 QGAKIILSSCDEPF
-99 DGTPE
+99 EGTPE
-104 RIWVNYNLLAQEV
+104 KIWVNYKLLAQEV
-117 TPGQSIFIDDG
+117 TKGQNIYIDDG
-128 TLNLEVEKVEG
+128 ALNLEVESVNG
-139 NEVTCKVI
+139 DEVTCKII

-155 KGINIPGAEI
+155 KGINLPGADI

-192 FVKTA
+192 FVKT
-197 RDILEVRRL
+197 RQDIIEVRRL
-206 IQDYGS
+206 IQKYGS
-212 SMKVLAKIET
+212 AMKILAKIET
-222 KQAVDNISDIVD
+222 RQAVDNFAEIVD

-249 IATEDVPLVQKK
+249 IATEDVPLVQKR

-268 RGKVVIVA
+268 RGKAVIVA

-314 ASGNYPVQSVA
+314 ASGNYPVQAVA

-332 RAERELDLWGN
+332 RAEKELQIWGN
-343 HKNARENQLDID
+343 HKNKEQNPLELE
-355 PVNGKTGIPVPD
+355 GIPVPD
-367 AVSGAAVLV
+367 AVSGAAVLI

-385 LCLSRS
+385 ISLSRS

-404 CPIIGLSP
+404 CPILGVTP

-424 GITPVILNE
+424 GVHPVRLSE
-433 MSDINVAASEAVNI
+433 MSDINVAAKEAI
-447 CVREKLLPEGE
+447 TTCVSKGLLPEGE
-458 LVVITAGVPV
+458 LAVITAGVPV

-482 GQILLSGTP
+482 GTILLSGTP
-491 LSNKNAVG
+491 LSHKNAAG
-499 KVCIARTPKEAIDKV
+499 KVCIARTPQEALEKA
-514 TPGCVLVVRQLNE
+514 TPGCILVVRQLSE
-527 EYRPVLDKVG
+527 EYRPVLEKVG
-537 ALLFESGLLFSEGNA
+537 AVLFESGLLFAEGNA
-552 LAMEYGLPCIIGVA
+552 LAMDYNLPCIVGVA
-566 DAFSSLMDDDTVS
+566 DAFSTLMDDDVVS

-588 RGAVRLVV
+588 KGKVRIVV

>member
-1 MFVKIVCTIGPASE
+1 MFVKIVCTIGPASD
-15 NYETLKAMAE
+15 NYETLKSMAE

-49 VRRVERAVKKPIA
+49 IRRVERAVKKPIA
-62 SLLDTKGP
+62 ALLDTKGP
-70 EIRTGHMQNG
+70 EIRTGHMTGG
-80 EIMLT
+80 EINLV
-85 QGAKIILVSDDKPF
+85 QGSKIILSSCDEPF
-99 DGTPE
+99 EGTPE
-104 RIWVNYNLLAQEV
+104 KIWVNYKLLAQEV
-117 TPGQSIFIDDG
+117 TKGQSIYIDDG
-128 TLNLEVEKVEG
+128 ALNLEVESVQG
-139 NEVTCKVI
+139 DEVSCKVI

-155 KGINIPGAEI
+155 KGINLPGADI

-192 FVKTA
+192 FVKT
-197 RDILEVRRL
+197 RQDIIEVRKL
-206 IQDYGS
+206 IHSYGS
-212 SMKVLAKIET
+212 GMKVLAKIET
-222 KQAVDNISDIVD
+222 RQAVDNISEIVD

-268 RGKVVIVA
+268 RGKTVIVA

-314 ASGNYPVQSVA
+314 ASGNYPVQAVA

-332 RAERELDLWGN
+332 KAETELQIWGN
-343 HKNARENQLDID
+343 HKNNEQNPLELE
-355 PVNGKTGIPVPD
+355 GIPVPD

-376 AKQVKAPAI
+376 AKQIKAPAI
-385 LCLSRS
+385 ISLTRS

-404 CPIIGLSP
+404 CPILGLTP

-417 RELALWW
+417 REMALWW
-424 GITPVILNE
+424 GVHPVRLSE
-433 MSDINVAASEAVNI
+433 MSDINVAASEAVTT

-482 GQILLSGTP
+482 GTVLLSGTS
-491 LSNKNAVG
+491 LSHKNVSG
-499 KVCIARTPKEAIDKV
+499 KVCIARTPKEAIDKA
-514 TPGCVLVVRQLNE
+514 TPGCILVVRQLSE
-527 EYRPVLDKVG
+527 EYRPVLGKIG
-537 ALLFESGLLFSEGNA
+537 GLLFESGLLFSEGNS
-552 LAMEYGLPCIIGVA
+552 LAMEYNLPCIVGVA
-566 DAFSSLMDDDTVS
+566 DAFSTLMDDDVVS
-579 IDGTRGLVY
+579 LDGTRGLVY
-588 RGAVRLVV
+588 RGVVRLVV

>member
-1 MFVKIVCTIGPASE
+1 MFVKIVCTIGPASD

-35 SHGDYEGHE
+35 SHGDYDGHE

-49 VRRVERAVKKPIA
+49 IRRVERAVKKPIA
-62 SLLDTKGP
+62 ALLDTKGP
-70 EIRTGHMQNG
+70 EIRTGNMQNG
-80 EIMLT
+80 EIQLV
-85 QGAKIILVSDDKPF
+85 QGAKVVISSCDESF
-99 DGTPE
+99 EGTPE
-104 RIWVNYNLLAQEV
+104 KFWVNYKLLAQEV
-117 TPGQSIFIDDG
+117 KPGQNIYIDDG
-128 TLNLEVEKVEG
+128 ALNLEVEKVEG
-139 NEVTCKVI
+139 DDVTCKVI

-155 KGINIPGAEI
+155 KGINLPGADI

-192 FVKTA
+192 FVKT
-197 RDILEVRRL
+197 RSDIVEVRRL
-206 IQDYGS
+206 IQEYGS
-212 SMKVLAKIET
+212 GMKILAKIET
-222 KQAVDNISDIVD
+222 RQAVDNFAEIVD

-249 IATEDVPLVQKK
+249 IATEDVPLVQKR

-268 RGKVVIVA
+268 RGKAVIVA

-314 ASGNYPVQSVA
+314 ASGNYPVQAVA
-325 TMRRIVD
+325 TMRKIVD
-332 RAERELDLWGN
+332 RAEKELQIWGN
-343 HKNARENQLDID
+343 HKNNEQNPLELE
-355 PVNGKTGIPVPD
+355 GIPVPD
-367 AVSGAAVLV
+367 AVSGAAVLI
-376 AKQVKAPAI
+376 AKQINAPAI
-385 LCLSRS
+385 ISLSRS

-404 CPIIGLSP
+404 CPILGLTP

-424 GITPVILNE
+424 GVHPVRLSE
-433 MSDINVAASEAVNI
+433 MSDINVAAREAVTT

-482 GQILLSGTP
+482 GTILLSGTP
-491 LSNKNAVG
+491 LSHKNASG
-499 KVCIARTPKEAIDKV
+499 KVCIARTPQEAIDKV
-514 TPGCVLVVRQLNE
+514 TPGCILVVRQLSE
-527 EYRPVLDKVG
+527 EYRPVLPKVG
-537 ALLFESGLLFSEGNA
+537 AVLFESGLLFSEGNS
-552 LAMEYGLPCIIGVA
+552 LAMDYNLPCIVGVA
-566 DAFSSLMDDDTVS
+566 DAFSTLMDDDVVS

-588 RGAVRLVV
+588 RGVVRLVV